1 MPSAGR
7 ARRALTRASLQLL
20 AVSPE
25 HRASSLQD
33 MRAAPS
39 LAGVLWDHLG
49 EKKVEPGFVPNVS
62 SRAAGGP
69 GGIRGGIR
77 GGGELSALPPQKGRL
92 HCDPTFELEEM
103 ILESRPLHKKKKRLA
118 KSRSRDSSRDS
129 AQSVSAGRGALCTS
143 ASCQGPAHGR
153 PESPARSH
161 PEVPRP
167 SAAFPGP
174 APSPAL
180 KSHLLL

>member
-62 SRAAGGP
+62 SRAAGRPRRAARAGS
-69 GGIRGGIR
+69 GAGSGAGVS
-77 GGGELSALPPQKGRL
+77 SAPCPHRKAACTATPP
-92 HCDPTFELEEM
+92 
-103 ILESRPLHKKKKRLA
+103 
-118 KSRSRDSSRDS
+118 SSWR
-129 AQSVSAGRGALCTS
+129 R
-143 ASCQGPAHGR
+143 
-153 PESPARSH
+153 
-161 PEVPRP
+161 
-167 SAAFPGP
+167 
-174 APSPAL
+174 
-180 KSHLLL
+180 